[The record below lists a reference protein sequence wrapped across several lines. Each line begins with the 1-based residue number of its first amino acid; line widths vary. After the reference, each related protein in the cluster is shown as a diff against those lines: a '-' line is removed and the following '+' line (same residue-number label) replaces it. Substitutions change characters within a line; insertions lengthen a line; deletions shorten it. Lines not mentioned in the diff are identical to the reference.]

1 MIQNNPNL
9 DAFVKAFN
17 GEVVSQE
24 STVKTTESFIEK
36 VDAEVVKDKP
46 QDKPKETIAN
56 VAKSM
61 KQPLE

>member
-1 MIQNNPNL
+1 MIQNTPNL

-24 STVKTTESFIEK
+24 PTATESFIEK

-46 QDKPKETIAN
+46 QDKPKETIST

-61 KQPLE
+61 KQH